1 MRLRLRIP
9 ILTLVRT
16 LVRTVVRTLICTL
29 IHPWLHSVSHAIASS
44 RMRSLAEGRCHHQRV
59 HGCVLLGK
67 EGIESIHVPAKILR
81 SLSRARH
88 KGGVN
93 SATAQ
98 VRAHTHPAQRRVF
111 ESRLCLP

>member
-9 ILTLVRT
+9 VLTLVRT
-16 LVRTVVRTLICTL
+16 LVRTLICTL
-29 IHPWLHSVSHAIASS
+29 IHPRLHSVSRAIASS